1 MTSQNSLTHLLD
13 FDEEFYEWMHS
24 MKPSLYYSDINF
36 IQNINTDSCTV
47 MSLNCQ
53 SLNAKF
59 PQIKLLLDTFGEQ
72 NKPIHVLCQQET
84 WIENSDQID
93 MAQFHIDNYH
103 CY

>member
-1 MTSQNSLTHLLD
+1 MEQTINNFIDNINLTSQNSLTHLLD
-13 FDEEFYEWMHS
+13 FDEEYYEWMHS

-72 NKPIHVLCQQET
+72 NKHIHVLCLQET
-84 WIENSDQID
+84 
-93 MAQFHIDNYH
+93 
-103 CY
+103 